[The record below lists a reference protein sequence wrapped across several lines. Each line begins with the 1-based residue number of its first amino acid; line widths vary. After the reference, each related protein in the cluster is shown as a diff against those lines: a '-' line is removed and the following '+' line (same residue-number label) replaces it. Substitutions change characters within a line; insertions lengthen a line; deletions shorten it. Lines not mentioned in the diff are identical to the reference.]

1 MNEYLIAGI
10 VYGILSIFGFILS
23 ITVSTIKCSKQSF
36 STSTMEGLVWALPSA
51 LIMLATGLSP
61 YFLSIFSEP
70 MKFFDSAMPQETA
83 DTIGRGF
90 AMMLAIFAMS
100 TRMIHTTEIAVCKPS
115 KDELKKFQADL
126 QKELKEK
133 EEKAKQ

>member
-1 MNEYLIAGI
+1 MNEYLIAAI

-23 ITVSTIKCSKQSF
+23 LAVSTMKCSKQSF
-36 STSTMEGLVWALPSA
+36 SISTKEGLIWALPSS
-51 LIMLATGLSP
+51 LIMAFTSYSP

-70 MKFFDSAMPQETA
+70 MKYITSSIDQESA

-100 TRMIHTTEIAVCKPS
+100 ARMIHTTEIAVCKPS

-133 EEKAKQ
+133 EEKEKQ